1 MMRRI
6 QLYLEEDI
14 DEALSVAAARR
25 GMSRSALMRD
35 AVRAALAAETE
46 TLADPLGSLV
56 GSVDVEP
63 DDDLDSVI
71 YGTGTCAAM
80 LLAGEG

>member
-1 MMRRI
+1 MRRI

-25 GMSRSALMRD
+25 GISRSALMRD
-35 AVRAALAAETE
+35 AVRVALASESE
-46 TLADPLGSLV
+46 ELADPLDTLV

-63 DDDLDSVI
+63 DDDLDAVI
-71 YGTGTCAAM
+71 YGTGT
-80 LLAGEG
+80 

>member
-1 MMRRI
+1 MYTSWMRRI
-6 QLYLEEDI
+6 QLYLDDDI

-35 AVRAALAAETE
+35 AVRVALAAESE
-46 TLADPLGSLV
+46 TLADPLDKLV

-63 DDDLDSVI
+63 DDDLDAVI
-71 YGTGTCAAM
+71 YGTGT
-80 LLAGEG
+80 

>member
-1 MMRRI
+1 MYTPRMRRI
-6 QLYLEEDI
+6 QLYLEDDI

-35 AVRAALAAETE
+35 AVRVALAAETE
-46 TLADPLGSLV
+46 TFADPFDRLV

-63 DDDLDSVI
+63 DDDLDAVI
-71 YGTGTCAAM
+71 YGTGT
-80 LLAGEG
+80 